1 MSRCRQ
7 SKGKAAASLDLGRR
21 LGRMRTVVS
30 AAVRLLFSARNERGV
45 RRRGL
50 DERAT
55 DDGTRP
61 CNGEHVKEPGRSHVR
76 RPCRAATH
84 STEAGAGRKK
94 HSGGALR
101 AKRQWRPG
109 GGTETHTVNDV

>member
-1 MSRCRQ
+1 MH
-7 SKGKAAASLDLGRR
+7 KGKAAASLDLGRR

-55 DDGTRP
+55 DEEGVMSGAHHAALQLTARSQEP
-61 CNGEHVKEPGRSHVR
+61 VEKTLGRRLASKEAVEAWGRYGNPHGE
-76 RPCRAATH
+76 
-84 STEAGAGRKK
+84 
-94 HSGGALR
+94 
-101 AKRQWRPG
+101 
-109 GGTETHTVNDV
+109 